1 MRTVYGKTDTPMV
14 YHSIDEEYV
23 NSPILDVLENHIA
36 SMRKRTYLFDT
47 CIMVL
52 DMEGKELTYPPN
64 PLTDK
69 YYELVTQ
76 IDSDGGDECQTIF
89 TIKYR
94 DVTIGFGS
102 IEE

>member
-1 MRTVYGKTDTPMV
+1 MRTVYGKTSTPMV

-36 SMRKRTYLFDT
+36 NMCQRTYLFDP
-47 CIMVL
+47 CKMVV
-52 DMEGKELTYPPN
+52 DIEGKELTYPPN

-69 YYELVTQ
+69 YYELETF

-94 DVTIGFGS
+94 DTVVGFGS

>member
-1 MRTVYGKTDTPMV
+1 MRTVYGKTFTSMT

-23 NSPILDVLENHIA
+23 NSPILDVLENRIA
-36 SMRKRTYLFDT
+36 EMCKRTYLFDP
-47 CIMVL
+47 CKMVV

-69 YYELVTQ
+69 YYELETF
-76 IDSDGGDECQTIF
+76 IGSYGGDEYQTIF
-89 TIKYR
+89 TITYCGIP
-94 DVTIGFGS
+94 IGLGS